1 MTTPSRTT
9 LEHELYDAA
18 DEVWPGPVLNG
29 RVTDRHRR
37 AERLRARAAAV
48 REYQRQA
55 AAPGSNPDMIRM
67 LALLTG
73 PDIEAAYE
81 LHTHPGGKCL
91 TAPAPCLPYGSVCTS
106 PRECGALPA
115 IALSRL
121 QKQAAGA
128 IYRQPELLVEEFVLL
143 DVEPPQDRFDHRP
156 FDLDALSLDA
166 YRIERSLSVGVN
178 HPPQEPNA
186 RRLCNRVLEHAEL
199 LQAL

>member
-106 PRECGALPA
+106 PRECGETGVCQRENRRPT
-115 IALSRL
+115 IS
-121 QKQAAGA
+121 
-128 IYRQPELLVEEFVLL
+128 VST
-143 DVEPPQDRFDHRP
+143 EPLCPSLCERTRP
-156 FDLDALSLDA
+156 
-166 YRIERSLSVGVN
+166 R
-178 HPPQEPNA
+178 
-186 RRLCNRVLEHAEL
+186 
-199 LQAL
+199 